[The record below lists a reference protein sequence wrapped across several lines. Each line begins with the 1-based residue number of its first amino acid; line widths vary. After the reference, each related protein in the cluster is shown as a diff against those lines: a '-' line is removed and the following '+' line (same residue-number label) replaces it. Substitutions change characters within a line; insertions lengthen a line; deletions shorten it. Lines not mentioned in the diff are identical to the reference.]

1 MKVPEIVEIELGEPW
16 KLREN
21 GAAVAIP
28 LLLRKGVQRERSY
41 RLISEIEDQVRLI
54 DTGRIDRLQI
64 LNGSDE
70 AVFIRKGSIVKGD
83 TQTRAVSISVAVA
96 PKSKTTAE
104 IKCVYASKGIRGGT
118 NFHFSDKLAPREVEE
133 SLRASQGE
141 TWSKVHEYTSSTL
154 NRLVEFKLAQSSV
167 NFSDILNLKGTD
179 DLEGYLGAQ
188 EYIID
193 EAMKNIP
200 ADHIRQVGLIVVDV
214 NGIAGLELFDHPD
227 SWRALSKSATRNYAE
242 ILAQMASD
250 IFDINLEKVK
260 LRVEEYLKALHRFE
274 GTKVYSEGIYTTY
287 EFSDED
293 IAGEFTTSDGTPIHI
308 LATRREKKNPQ
319 QRNESHPQFTEIESN
334 LRGNYDPR
342 LNNENIPN
350 RRAMN
355 ISEINLNNPQPPSQA
370 NPAATVDYL
379 TKKRGYETI
388 MALKEGPQTFNE
400 LQKNTGMSTAT
411 VTKAVREAESLQLI
425 QRSYRADR
433 GSTVYELT
441 DSGKALKPEKFKAT
455 LEDD

>member
-21 GAAVAIP
+21 GAAIAIP
-28 LLLRKGVQRERSY
+28 LLLRKGAQRERSY
-41 RLISEIEDQVRLI
+41 RLISEVEDQVRLI
-54 DTGRIDRLQI
+54 DSGRIDRLQI
-64 LNGSDE
+64 LNGSEE

-83 TQTRAVSISVAVA
+83 TQTRAVTISVAVA
-96 PKSKTTAE
+96 PKSKSTAE

-141 TWSKVHEYTSSTL
+141 TWSKVNEYTSNTL
-154 NRLVEFKLAQSSV
+154 NRLVEFNLAQSAV
-167 NFSDILNLKGTD
+167 NFSDIHSLVGTD
-179 DLEGYLGAQ
+179 DLEGYLGTQ
-188 EYIID
+188 ENIID

-200 ADHIRQVGLIVVDV
+200 ADHMRQVGLVVVDI
-214 NGIAGLELFDHPD
+214 NGISGLELFDHPD
-227 SWRALSKSATRNYAE
+227 SWRALSKSVTRNYAE
-242 ILAQMASD
+242 ILAQMTSD
-250 IFDINLEKVK
+250 IFDINLEKAK

-274 GTKVYSEGIYTTY
+274 GAKAYSEGIYTTY
-287 EFSDED
+287 EFSDEN
-293 IAGEFTTSDGTPIHI
+293 IAGEFTTTDGTLIHI

-319 QRNESHPQFTEIESN
+319 QLESNPQFNVIQRILSRT
-334 LRGNYDPR
+334 YDPR
-342 LNNENIPN
+342 LNDEKTSHRGAFNINEVNP
-350 RRAMN
+350 
-355 ISEINLNNPQPPSQA
+355 NNPQAPSQA

-388 MALKEGPQTFNE
+388 MALKEGPQSFNE
-400 LQKNTGMSTAT
+400 LQRNTGMSTAT
-411 VTKAVREAESLQLI
+411 VTKAVREAESLHLI